1 MNKIISKIIGD
12 PIFLRSIIT
21 APDSC
26 HGSDHWERVEKLGHM
41 IAEKNGADKNVISLF
56 AYLHDARRENDDD
69 DPGHGERAVILLD
82 EILAEGFVEVTA
94 KQYQQLSEA
103 LSLHNRDDASSN
115 DISVQ
120 TCWDA
125 DRLDLWRCG
134 FIPNPDLMFTD
145 FGKSPEMISYARTLN
160 NFLDTLI

>member
-1 MNKIISKIIGD
+1 MNKIISKIIGN
-12 PIFLRSIIT
+12 PIFLNPIIIT
-21 APDSC
+21 PDSC
-26 HGSDHWERVEKLGHM
+26 HGMDHWGRVEELGYM
-41 IAEKNGADKNVISLF
+41 IAEKNGADKRIISLF

-82 EILAEGFVEVTA
+82 ELIADGFIELSD

-103 LSLHNRDDASSN
+103 LSLHNKDYANSDD
-115 DISVQ
+115 ITVR

-134 FIPNPDLMFTD
+134 FVPNPGLMFTD
-145 FGKSPEMISYARTLN
+145 FGKSSEMIEYAKKLN
-160 NFLDTLI
+160 NILDR

>member
-1 MNKIISKIIGD
+1 MNKIISKVIGD
-12 PIFLRSIIT
+12 PIFFNAIIT

-26 HGSDHWERVEKLGHM
+26 HGPDHWERVERLGHM
-41 IAEKNGADKNVISLF
+41 IAEKNGADKKVISLF
-56 AYLHDARRENDDD
+56 AYLHDARRENDDH
-69 DPGHGERAVILLD
+69 DPDHGVRAALLLD
-82 EILAEGFVEVTA
+82 ELIEKAVIELSDT
-94 KQYQQLSEA
+94 QYQQLSEA

-115 DISVQ
+115 DITVQ

-145 FGKSPEMISYARTLN
+145 FGKSEEMINYARNLHNTK
-160 NFLDTLI
+160 T